1 MRRTALDDSH
11 RMHYIPLGME
21 TIEDSVVTIESVAPT
36 RGRPR
41 QFCPDQ
47 ALTAALQVFWARGYE
62 GASMAELTEAM
73 GITKPSLYACFGN
86 KEALFCKAL
95 DLYERDKMAYVQ
107 KALEAPSAKG
117 VAEQFLRGALALQ
130 TGTTDP
136 RCCLGVISA
145 VACTTQADSIKH
157 EVMARQASSNQA
169 IIDRF
174 RRAKADGD
182 LPEGVEPEALQSY
195 MSAVLQGMGVQA
207 SSGASPQKLAQLVET
222 TLALWPGR

>member
-1 MRRTALDDSH
+1 
-11 RMHYIPLGME
+11 ME

>member
-1 MRRTALDDSH
+1 MRRTALDDLH
-11 RMHYIPLGME
+11 GMHYIPLGME
-21 TIEDSVVTIESVAPT
+21 TIEDSVVTVEPVAPT

-174 RRAKADGD
+174 RRAKAEGD

-195 MSAVLQGMGVQA
+195 LSAVLQGMGVQA
-207 SSGASPQKLAQLVET
+207 SSGASPEKLAQLVET

>member
-1 MRRTALDDSH
+1 
-11 RMHYIPLGME
+11 
-21 TIEDSVVTIESVAPT
+21 
-36 RGRPR
+36 
-41 QFCPDQ
+41 
-47 ALTAALQVFWARGYE
+47 
-62 GASMAELTEAM
+62 
-73 GITKPSLYACFGN
+73 
-86 KEALFCKAL
+86 
-95 DLYERDKMAYVQ
+95 
-107 KALEAPSAKG
+107 

-174 RRAKADGD
+174 RRAKAEGD

-195 MSAVLQGMGVQA
+195 LSAVLQGMGVQA
-207 SSGASPQKLAQLVET
+207 SSGASPEKLAQLVET